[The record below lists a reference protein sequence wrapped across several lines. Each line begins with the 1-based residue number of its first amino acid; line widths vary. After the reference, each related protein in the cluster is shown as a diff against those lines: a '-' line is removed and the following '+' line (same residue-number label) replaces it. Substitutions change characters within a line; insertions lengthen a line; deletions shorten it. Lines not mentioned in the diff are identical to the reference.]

1 MFNKNKYLSLIN
13 QHSFIMY
20 KALLISCL
28 FIIAAFHASAQD
40 SLASEP
46 KFKEELLLNKWW
58 TSNPNQNGG
67 RNGLKQYFRNLG
79 KFKTIGSNS
88 GSWGWVDKQAGII
101 YIDYVGQK
109 WRQKIIKL
117 TDKEFV
123 YERGGKTYY
132 LKSN

>member
-1 MFNKNKYLSLIN
+1 MFIENKFLSLIN

-20 KALLISCL
+20 KILLISSL
-28 FIIAAFHASAQD
+28 FILIAHLASAQD
-40 SLASEP
+40 SLATEP

-58 TSNPNQNGG
+58 ASNPNENGG
-67 RNGLKQYFRNLG
+67 KNGLKQYYRNLG
-79 KFKTIGSNS
+79 KFKTIGTNT

-109 WRQKIIKL
+109 WQQKIIKL
-117 TDKEFV
+117 TEKEFV
-123 YERGGKTYY
+123 YERSGKTYY